1 MTQDLYVVGYD
12 GNDRQVLEVAI
23 AQAKKAGAALHIVH
37 VLEWSPYAFLTPE
50 EIEARHRVREEELTR
65 AQNEVMQPVLDTA
78 KASGVDVTGNVRFGA
93 AVSIL
98 RDIAKQKDAQFLF
111 VARNSAPTL
120 TSKLFGSVAIGL
132 AQSTTVPLVIVP

>member
-12 GNDRQVLEVAI
+12 GNDKQVVDVAVKH
-23 AQAKKAGAALHIVH
+23 AKKAEAAIHIVH

-50 EIEARHRVREEELTR
+50 EIEDRHRVREEELAR
-65 AQNEVMQPVLDTA
+65 AKTEVMQPVLDAVRTA
-78 KASGVDVTGNVRFGA
+78 GLSVTGDVHFGA

-98 RDIAKQKDAQFLF
+98 RDIANQKNAQLLF